1 MAVDALDTT
10 STLASEQGNR
20 LGLESSLS
28 NWAGDYVTDML
39 GRGQA
44 LADEGYQGYTGPLTA
59 GQSELQTSAFQGI
72 GGLNL
77 PTENMGAFTPDT
89 FTADAAA
96 RYMNPYLM
104 AALDPQIK
112 EARRQSDIDR
122 LKNATRMTQAGAF
135 GGSRQA
141 ILDAENQRAL
151 QSNLSDIVG
160 TGYSRAYD
168 TAMGQFNIEQDRA
181 RGAQDDVNRYGLGAI
196 QKLYDIGEE
205 QRGIESE
212 GIAADLAQFREE
224 RDYPYKQVQYMQSL
238 LQGLPVEA
246 QQYSYSGLSDLDEF
260 TKTYGNIGKFFEDLN
275 LGTGTTTDTD
285 TDTGTGT
292 NTTTSAGNTYYEP
305 DDGFIVG

>member
-1 MAVDALDTT
+1 MAIDPNLFGT
-10 STLASEQGNR
+10 
-20 LGLESSLS
+20 ESALS

-44 LADEGYQGYTGPLTA
+44 LAGEEYQGYTGPLTA
-59 GQSELQTSAFQGI
+59 GQSELQGQAFEGI

-77 PTENMGAFTPDT
+77 PTETMGAFTPDT
-89 FTADAAA
+89 FTADTAA

-122 LKNATRMTQAGAF
+122 LKNATRMTQAGSF
-135 GGSRQA
+135 GGTRQA
-141 ILDAENQRAL
+141 ILDAENQRNL

-160 TGYSRAYD
+160 TGYSGAYD
-168 TAMGQFNIEQDRA
+168 RAMGQFNIEQDRA

-196 QKLYDIGEE
+196 QKLYDLGAE

-212 GIAADLAQFREE
+212 GITADLAQFSEE

-246 QQYSYSGLSDLDEF
+246 QQYSKAGLSDIDQFSED
-260 TKTYGNIGKFFEDLN
+260 YGALASFFRALGEDTQE
-275 LGTGTTTDTD
+275 GTG
-285 TDTGTGT
+285 
-292 NTTTSAGNTYYEP
+292 
-305 DDGFIVG
+305 